1 MPRKNGSEGDTQV
14 LDQTDEQ
21 GQNGSA
27 PAVVEIPEEVKNAP
41 TDDIKSQIAA
51 MKAAAQARKA
61 EQDAEKSKLAALRA
75 ELKERK
81 GSSAGHG
88 GASTDVGIWATYAIT
103 RIVRTRMQAG
113 ASLDEAIQATFESAV
128 PNIKGVLAYSE
139 SHDNMDLKLASRA
152 YVRDDKPQA

>member
-51 MKAAAQARKA
+51 MKAAAQERKA
-61 EQDAEKSKLAALRA
+61 AQQAEKDKLAALRA

-81 GSSAGHG
+81 GASVGHG
-88 GASTDVGIWATYAIT
+88 GASTDPGIWVTYAAA
-103 RIVRTRMQAG
+103 RIVRTLTQSG
-113 ASLDEAIQATFESAV
+113 KSQDEALAAMFESLRA
-128 PNIKGVLAYSE
+128 NIVGTLAYSE